1 MGVNCAGDTR
11 AAEAGAS
18 TPLRK
23 ARDPERDFLCGAQW
37 LFLADVAA
45 RSAALEDCLLLFH
58 DVAARGSLGRIAR
71 KLARLYPAGPRKKKA
86 PTAAILDAQSVK
98 TSNHPG
104 VRGYDAGK
112 KVLGRK
118 RHLVVDTLG
127 LILGVLVTP
136 ASVTDRQG
144 AAQLLPAV
152 LLRHGGLRQ
161 LWADGGYSG
170 ASWFEPLQR
179 LLPRRGLR
187 LEIVK
192 RSDGARGG
200 FRVQPKRWIVERS
213 FAWLTHARRLVKD
226 YETKIENST
235 AFILI
240 AASRLMLRRLAS
252 TF

>member
-1 MGVNCAGDTR
+1 MGSV
-11 AAEAGAS
+11 
-18 TPLRK
+18 
-23 ARDPERDFLCGAQW
+23 ARN
-37 LFLADVAA
+37 AA
-45 RSAALEDCLLLFH
+45 RLCA
-58 DVAARGSLGRIAR
+58 
-71 KLARLYPAGPRKKKA
+71 AGPHKKKA

-152 LLRHGGLRQ
+152 LSRHGWLRQ

-170 ASWFEPLQR
+170 SSWFEPLQR
-179 LLPRRGLR
+179 LSPRRGLR

-192 RSDGARGG
+192 RSDAARPG
-200 FRVQPKRWIVERS
+200 FQVQPKRWIVERS

-226 YETKIENST
+226 YETKTENST

>member
-1 MGVNCAGDTR
+1 MGSV
-11 AAEAGAS
+11 
-18 TPLRK
+18 
-23 ARDPERDFLCGAQW
+23 ARNT
-37 LFLADVAA
+37 
-45 RSAALEDCLLLFH
+45 
-58 DVAARGSLGRIAR
+58 
-71 KLARLYPAGPRKKKA
+71 ARLHPAGLRKKKA

-127 LILGVLVTP
+127 LILGVRVTP

-144 AAQLLPAV
+144 AAQLLPSV
-152 LLRHGGLRQ
+152 FQRHGWLRQ

-170 ASWFEPLQR
+170 ADWFKPLQQ
-179 LLPRRGLR
+179 LWPRRGLN

-192 RSDGARGG
+192 RSDAARPG
-200 FRVQPKRWIVERS
+200 FHIQPKRWIVERS

-226 YETKIENST
+226 YETKTENST
-235 AFILI
+235 AFIFI

-252 TF
+252 SF

>member
-1 MGVNCAGDTR
+1 
-11 AAEAGAS
+11 
-18 TPLRK
+18 
-23 ARDPERDFLCGAQW
+23 
-37 LFLADVAA
+37 VAA
-45 RSAALEDCLLLFH
+45 RRALGTAAR
-58 DVAARGSLGRIAR
+58 DVA
-71 KLARLYPAGPRKKKA
+71 RLRTIVPRKKKA

-127 LILGVLVTP
+127 FILGVLVTP

-152 LLRHGGLRQ
+152 LLRHGWLRQ

-170 ASWFEPLQR
+170 SSWIEPLQH

-187 LEIVK
+187 LETVK
-192 RSDGARGG
+192 RSDGARG
-200 FRVQPKRWIVERS
+200 FQVQPKRWIVERS

-226 YETKIENST
+226 YETKTENST

-240 AASRLMLRRLAS
+240 AASRLMLRRLALS
-252 TF
+252 F